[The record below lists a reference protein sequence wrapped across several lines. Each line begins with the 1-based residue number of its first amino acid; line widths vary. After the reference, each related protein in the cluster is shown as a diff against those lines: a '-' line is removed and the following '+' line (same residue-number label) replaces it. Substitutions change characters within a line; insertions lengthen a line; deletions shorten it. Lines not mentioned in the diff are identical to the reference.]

1 MMFLRQKDSEKSDE
15 EIIAAYKQ
23 AAEVSLVGALFSRYS
38 AMIYGVCLKY
48 LKDRDDAKDAVMQI
62 FERLPKIL
70 IDHEIQHFKS
80 WLYTTSRNHCLM
92 ALRAAKSKNQEE
104 FREAFMESTLEVHL
118 EVGTDTNEED
128 LQKLERCIEQLRDE
142 QKGCVE
148 LFYLKSV
155 CYRDIS
161 QKTGLDIGKVKSH
174 IQNGKRNL
182 KKCME
187 GE

>member
-1 MMFLRQKDSEKSDE
+1 MN
-15 EIIAAYKQ
+15 
-23 AAEVSLVGALFSRYS
+23 
-38 AMIYGVCLKY
+38 
-48 LKDRDDAKDAVMQI
+48 
-62 FERLPKIL
+62 
-70 IDHEIQHFKS
+70 HEIQHFKS

-92 ALRAAKSKNQEE
+92 ALRASKGKSTEE
-104 FREAFMESTLEVHL
+104 FREVFMENTLEVHP
-118 EVGTDTNEED
+118 EGGTDTNEED

-155 CYRDIS
+155 CYKDIS
-161 QKTGLDIGKVKSH
+161 RQTGLDLGKVKSH

>member
-1 MMFLRQKDSEKSDE
+1 MFLRQKDSEKSDE
-15 EIIAAYKQ
+15 DIIAEYKQ
-23 AAEVSLVGALFSRYS
+23 TPEIKLVGVLFSRYS
-38 AMIYGVCLKY
+38 TMIYGVCLKY

-62 FERLPKIL
+62 FEKLPKSI

-80 WLYTTSRNHCLM
+80 WLYATSRNHCLM
-92 ALRAAKSKNQEE
+92 TLRAAKSKYSEE
-104 FREAFMESTLEVHL
+104 FRETFMESSLELHL
-118 EVGTDTNEED
+118 ESESHTKEED

-155 CYRDIS
+155 CYKDIS
-161 QKTGLDIGKVKSH
+161 QQTGIDIGKVKSH